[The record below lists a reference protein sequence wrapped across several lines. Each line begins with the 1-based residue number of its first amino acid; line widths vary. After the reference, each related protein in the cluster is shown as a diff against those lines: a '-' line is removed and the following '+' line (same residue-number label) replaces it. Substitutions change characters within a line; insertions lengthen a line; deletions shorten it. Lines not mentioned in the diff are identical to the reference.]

1 MPKDKTPFR
10 IKLAR
15 SIAGKSF
22 IPNLDLHDRLMSGNG
37 ANVINDFN
45 TKLAQLEGNLGWVAA
60 ANEAIV
66 QGIIGVPIRL
76 YRKETDGTRTEI
88 FKHDLLDLIA
98 SPNAVH
104 RYKQFADLHHTYVNL
119 TGEGYILMLDRA
131 GQPFEPKKGALP
143 SSLHILPAHGTE
155 LKLGTTYYESVVRFN
170 NKEYPITS
178 VIRDLVPDPLDP
190 YRGRSIIAAAAKTID
205 TDEQMKDWNRRFFA
219 NNARPGLVF
228 STNEELSDEAYRR
241 WKEQFS
247 EEHTGAA
254 NAYKNLLIEGG
265 SVQPYMMNQHDL
277 DFLASRKYSRDE
289 ILAMMRVSP
298 SMLGMVENVNKAN
311 NDGAL
316 EIHHKL
322 NTIPRLDRFLDLLN
336 AVLVTPYDRNYEFD
350 FESPVPEDKESKLK
364 EAEGGVNK
372 WMTIDEVRAL
382 YGMDPLPNGDGNQL
396 YVQGIMTP
404 LKAISSP
411 SKPAKVDE
419 TKAVASQ
426 AQTANAAPYVQK
438 QLSARDVPGLYDD
451 LDIDP
456 SNLGCIMLD
465 TELLDVRKH
474 VEDADDD
481 LFIKDGWGDGA
492 AAETE
497 AHVTLLYGLLENGN
511 TWKDKVDAVLK
522 GWSLASVKVDEVGF
536 FDLGDSY
543 AIIAHIEKTPE
554 LIDGHERLTL
564 LPHIQTFSEYKPHLT
579 LAYVKYEQ
587 ATVDKWVE
595 ALGAQYNGKTIKTRA
610 INYGD
615 LPEEVDHKEGEKS
628 LPKPKS

>member
-22 IPNLDLHDRLMSGNG
+22 IPNLDLHDRLMTGNG
-37 ANVINDFN
+37 ANSINDFN

-66 QGIIGVPIRL
+66 QGIIGVPLRL
-76 YRKETDGTRTEI
+76 YRKEADGTRTEV
-88 FKHDLLDLIA
+88 FEHDLLDLLA

-119 TGEGYILMLDRA
+119 TGEGYILMLDRN

-143 SSLHILPAHGTE
+143 ASLHILPAHGTE
-155 LKLGTTYYESVVRFN
+155 LKLGATYYESVVRFN
-170 NKEYPITS
+170 NNEYPISS

-190 YRGRSIIAAAAKTID
+190 YRGRSIIAASAKTID

-241 WKEQFS
+241 WKDQFS
-247 EEHTGAA
+247 DEHTGAA

-265 SVQPYMMNQHDL
+265 SVQPYMMSQHDL

-336 AVLVTPYDRNYEFD
+336 AVLVTPYDRNFEFD
-350 FESPVPEDKESKLK
+350 FESPVPEDKDSKLK

-382 YGMDPLPNGDGNQL
+382 YGMDPLPNGDGDQL

-411 SKPAKVDE
+411 SKPANTD
-419 TKAVASQ
+419 
-426 AQTANAAPYVQK
+426 
-438 QLSARDVPGLYDD
+438 
-451 LDIDP
+451 
-456 SNLGCIMLD
+456 
-465 TELLDVRKH
+465 
-474 VEDADDD
+474 DAD
-481 LFIKDGWGDGA
+481 
-492 AAETE
+492 
-497 AHVTLLYGLLENGN
+497 
-511 TWKDKVDAVLK
+511 
-522 GWSLASVKVDEVGF
+522 
-536 FDLGDSY
+536 
-543 AIIAHIEKTPE
+543 EKSSPPTGS
-554 LIDGHERLTL
+554 DT
-564 LPHIQTFSEYKPHLT
+564 
-579 LAYVKYEQ
+579 
-587 ATVDKWVE
+587 
-595 ALGAQYNGKTIKTRA
+595 
-610 INYGD
+610 
-615 LPEEVDHKEGEKS
+615 EGEKS
-628 LPKPKS
+628 LPKLLRPRA